1 MSLKRKKLGNEGE
14 QIASEYLQK
23 IGYKII
29 DRNHRTHFG
38 EIDILAQDGGY
49 IVLVEVKTKTNL
61 DQGLPEE
68 KVDYFKQN
76 KLKLL
81 SRYLLQQYP
90 ERNIRID
97 VIALDLS
104 NKVEKLNHIINAVEF

>member
-14 QIASEYLQK
+14 EIASDYLQK

-29 DRNHRTHFG
+29 DRNYRTHFG
-38 EIDILAQDGGY
+38 EIDILAQDGEY

-61 DQGLPEE
+61 DQGTPEE

-81 SRYLLQQYP
+81 AKHILQKYP
-90 ERNIRID
+90 SKNIRID
-97 VIALDLS
+97 VFAIDLS
-104 NKVEKLNHIINAVEF
+104 NEMEKLNHIINAVEF